1 MTTTERKIFKFE
13 ESARE
18 ELVEIV
24 QDALLGEEG
33 SENLVEVLQSWDLEP
48 SEEDPTELIFKKETT
63 QPYHLSMSFMAS
75 LSKAVSFALMTK
87 SNFGDLLNQM
97 RLEVVP
103 NTYFVSTTPE
113 YEEYFDTMIKKR
125 LEAIKEIAKQS

>member
-113 YEEYFDTMIKKR
+113 YEEYFDTMIKNR